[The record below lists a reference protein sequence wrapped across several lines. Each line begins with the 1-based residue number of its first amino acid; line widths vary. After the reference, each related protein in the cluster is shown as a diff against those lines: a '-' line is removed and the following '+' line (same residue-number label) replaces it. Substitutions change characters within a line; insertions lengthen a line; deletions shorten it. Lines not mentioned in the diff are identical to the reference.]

1 MEQTPQLR
9 TVYIGTHCPNNT
21 VESFYV
27 FSLTD
32 TIKLG
37 LANNIIF
44 VPLLINDI
52 PSAVVAKNE
61 ILNIVANQECES
73 VVFIDH
79 NIAWDA
85 NSLLTIVNAQHDA
98 VALPVAKKAGSGVAF
113 DLEIGT
119 EIVRDDNGY
128 IRVNYASTSML
139 KLSKQLVTE
148 LMDSNISVTNP
159 SGNEVKNVFET
170 NTQYGRYFNEGI
182 VLCNKIRQ
190 LGHNIWLN
198 PISTCANIAGNV
210 FAADF
215 AANLTATL
223 SQPNAITP
231 DDIKTLY
238 S

>member
-27 FSLTD
+27 YSLAD

-52 PSAVVAKNE
+52 PSAIVAKNE
-61 ILNIVANQECES
+61 ILHIVANQECDG
-73 VVFIDH
+73 VIFIDH

-85 NSLLTIVNAQHDA
+85 NSLLTIVNAQHNA
-98 VALPVAKKAGSGVAF
+98 VALPVAKKAGTSVMF
-113 DLEIGT
+113 DLEIGKD
-119 EIVRDDNGY
+119 IVRDDNGY
-128 IRVNYASTSML
+128 VKVNYASTAML
-139 KLSKQLVTE
+139 RLSKSLVTE
-148 LMDSNISVTNP
+148 LCDSNVSITNP
-159 SGNEVKNVFET
+159 TGNEVKNVFET
-170 NTQYGRYFNEGI
+170 NTQYGRFFNEGV
-182 VLCNKIRQ
+182 VLCNKIRD

-223 SQPNAITP
+223 SQPNAILP